1 MAEKL
6 DLAKRPC
13 TEHGVVER
21 RDSLDGDFRPRGL
34 MNCGSIRKSGQHVA
48 PKAKAGEWDSHNDAV
63 RAFSDDFYTAI
74 VGCDFKVLHYGYLV

>member
-34 MNCGSIRKSGQHVA
+34 MNCGSIRKSAQHVA
-48 PKAKAGEWDSHNDAV
+48 PKAKGGGMGLTQ
-63 RAFSDDFYTAI
+63 RRRTR
-74 VGCDFKVLHYGYLV
+74 LLR